1 MSAFVAVF
9 ERMIDTLEESG
20 ETQLVDRAQE
30 EWHME
35 RKERE
40 ELQARV
46 IASLSPPTG
55 KVLVD
60 VEKLREIEWVSTATR
75 VGITVCPVCGGS
87 RDCGGHADNACWL
100 AKLLK
105 ENHAS

>member
-60 VEKLREIEWVSTATR
+60 VEKLRRLRDS
-75 VGITVCPVCGGS
+75 ITETPPTGMSAAGFFCSLVDETIGFIDV
-87 RDCGGHADNACWL
+87 
-100 AKLLK
+100 LLK
-105 ENHAS
+105 ENHVS